1 MNISEKAMLVALS
14 ISAWSGRK
22 YDKDA
27 TAEVA
32 QNHGTDASRA
42 GRFNKILVNPIS
54 LKDITSIAGNAR
66 NYTMSVTLPWLN
78 DGIRIIPVDI
88 YLEYVQRM
96 SEYRS
101 QFNQAVDK
109 LLVEYDALVKQA
121 RLDLNGLF
129 KESDYPSAE
138 SIRRKHA
145 FNVRVF
151 NLPDSN
157 DFRVSLSESE
167 FQSTKQEIEQNLSEA
182 QDNAVRDVFQR
193 VSMRMEHML
202 KRLKEVEAND
212 GKGIRESMMNNISD
226 LADIL
231 PKLNITN
238 NPDIDGIAMQIKH
251 DLATITSDDLRE
263 NQSSRIAAAQT
274 ARDILNKVS
283 AYI

>member
-129 KESDYPSAE
+129 KESDYPSEE

-212 GKGIRESMMNNISD
+212 GKGIRESMMNNIND
-226 LADIL
+226 LADLL
-231 PKLNITN
+231 PKLNITGN
-238 NPDIDGIAMQIKH
+238 QEIDAVARQLKQ
-251 DLATITSDDLRE
+251 DLASISSDDLRE
-263 NQSSRIAAAQT
+263 NQSSRIAAAQA

>member
-1 MNISEKAMLVALS
+1 MNISEKAMLVSLS

-27 TAEVA
+27 SKEVA
-32 QNHGTDASRA
+32 DNHGTDATRA
-42 GRFNKILVNPIS
+42 GRFNKILVNPVS

-78 DGIRIIPVDI
+78 DGVRIIPVDI
-88 YLEYVQRM
+88 YLEYMQRM

-101 QFNQAVDK
+101 QFNDAVEK
-109 LLVEYDALVKQA
+109 LLREYDALVKQA

-129 KESDYPSAE
+129 KESDYPSEE

-151 NLPDSN
+151 NIPDSK
-157 DFRVSLSESE
+157 DFRVALSESE
-167 FQSTKQEIEQNLSEA
+167 FQSTKQEIEQNLLDA

-193 VSMRMEHML
+193 VQSRMEHII
-202 KRLKEVEAND
+202 KRLKEVEATD
-212 GKGIRESMMNNISD
+212 GKGIRDSMMKNVVE
-226 LADIL
+226 LADLL
-231 PKLNITN
+231 PKLNITGN
-238 NPDIDGIAMQIKH
+238 KDVDAVAAQLRQ
-251 DLATITSDDLRE
+251 DLASISSDDLRE
-263 NQSSRIAAAQT
+263 NQSSRISAAQS
-274 ARDILNKVS
+274 AREILTKVS

>member
-32 QNHGTDASRA
+32 QNHGTDANRA
-42 GRFNKILVNPIS
+42 GRFNKILVNPAS

-66 NYTMSVTLPWLN
+66 NYTMNATLPWLN

-88 YLEYVQRM
+88 YLEYMQKM
-96 SEYRS
+96 SDFRS
-101 QFNQAVDK
+101 QFNTAVDK

-129 KESDYPSAE
+129 KESDYPSEE

-151 NLPDSN
+151 NLPDSG

-167 FQSTKQEIEQNLSEA
+167 FQSTKQEIEQNLNEA
-182 QDNAVRDVFQR
+182 AENAVRDVFER
-193 VSMRMEHML
+193 VSMRMNHML
-202 KRLKEVEAND
+202 KRLKEVEASD
-212 GKGIRESMMNNISD
+212 GKGIRDSMMKNITE
-226 LADIL
+226 LADLL

-238 NPDIDGIAMQIKH
+238 NPDIDGIASQIRH
-251 DLATITSDDLRE
+251 ELATISSDDLRE
-263 NQSSRIAAAQT
+263 NQSSRIAAAQS
-274 ARDILNKVS
+274 ARDILSKVS

>member
-1 MNISEKAMLVALS
+1 MNISEKAMLVSLS

-27 TAEVA
+27 SKEVA
-32 QNHGTDASRA
+32 DNHGTDATRA
-42 GRFNKILVNPIS
+42 GRFNKILVNPAS

-78 DGIRIIPVDI
+78 DGVRIIPVDI
-88 YLEYVQRM
+88 YLEYMQRM

-101 QFNQAVDK
+101 QFNDAVEK
-109 LLVEYDALVKQA
+109 LLREYDALVKQA

-129 KESDYPSAE
+129 KESDYPSEE

-151 NLPDSN
+151 NIPDSK
-157 DFRVSLSESE
+157 DFRVALSESE
-167 FQSTKQEIEQNLSEA
+167 FQSTKQEIEQNLLDA

-193 VSMRMEHML
+193 VQSRMEHII
-202 KRLKEVEAND
+202 KRLKEVEATD
-212 GKGIRESMMNNISD
+212 GKGIRDSMMKNVVE
-226 LADIL
+226 LADLL
-231 PKLNITN
+231 PKLNITGN
-238 NPDIDGIAMQIKH
+238 KDVDAVAAQLRQ
-251 DLATITSDDLRE
+251 DLASISSDDLRE
-263 NQSSRIAAAQT
+263 NQSSRISAAQS
-274 ARDILNKVS
+274 AREILTKVS

>member
-27 TAEVA
+27 TKEVA
-32 QNHGTDASRA
+32 QNHGTDVSRA
-42 GRFNKILVNPIS
+42 GRFNKILVNPAS
-54 LKDITSIAGNAR
+54 LKEITSIAGNAR

-109 LLVEYDALVKQA
+109 LAIEYDALVKQA
-121 RLDLNGLF
+121 KLDLNGLF
-129 KESDYPSAE
+129 KESDYPSVD

-151 NLPDSN
+151 NLPDSE

-167 FQSTKQEIEQNLSEA
+167 FQSTKQEIEQNLNEA
-182 QDNAVRDVFQR
+182 ADNAVRDVFQR
-193 VSMRMEHML
+193 VSMRMEHIL
-202 KRLKEVEAND
+202 KRLKEVEADD
-212 GKGIRESMMNNISD
+212 GKGIRESMMRNVSE
-226 LADIL
+226 LADLL

-238 NPDIDGIAMQIKH
+238 NPDIDGIASQIKQE
-251 DLATITSDDLRE
+251 LATISSDDLRE
-263 NQSSRIAAAQT
+263 NQSSRIAAAQS
-274 ARDILNKVS
+274 ARDILSKVS

>member
-101 QFNQAVDK
+101 QFNQAVEK

-212 GKGIRESMMNNISD
+212 GKGIRESMMSNISD

>member
-212 GKGIRESMMNNISD
+212 GKGIRESMMNNIND

>member
-27 TAEVA
+27 TKEVA
-32 QNHGTDASRA
+32 DNHGTDATRA
-42 GRFNKILVNPIS
+42 GRFNKILVNPSS
-54 LKDITSIAGNAR
+54 LKDITSISGNAR

-88 YLEYVQRM
+88 YLEYTQRM
-96 SEYRS
+96 SEYRT

-129 KESDYPSAE
+129 KESDYPSEE

-151 NLPDSN
+151 NLPDSG

-167 FQSTKQEIEQNLSEA
+167 FQSTKQEIEQNLAEA
-182 QDNAVRDVFQR
+182 QENAVRDVFDR
-193 VSMRMEHML
+193 VSMRMKHII
-202 KRLKEVEAND
+202 KRLNEVETTE
-212 GKGIRESMMNNISD
+212 GKGIRESMMRNVSE
-226 LADIL
+226 LADML
-231 PKLNITN
+231 PKLNITGN
-238 NPDIDGIAMQIKH
+238 QEIDAVARQIKQ
-251 DLATITSDDLRE
+251 DLASISSDDLRE
-263 NQSSRIAAAQT
+263 NQSSRIAAKQA
-274 ARDILNKVS
+274 ANDILNKVS

>member
-32 QNHGTDASRA
+32 QNHGTDATRA
-42 GRFNKILVNPIS
+42 GRFNKILVNPMS

-88 YLEYVQRM
+88 YLEYMQKM
-96 SEYRS
+96 SDYKS

-129 KESDYPSAE
+129 KESDYPSEE

-151 NLPDSN
+151 NLPDSG
-157 DFRVSLSESE
+157 DFRVALSESE
-167 FQSTKQEIEQNLSEA
+167 FQSTKQEIEQNLNEA
-182 QDNAVRDVFQR
+182 ADNAVRDVFQR

-202 KRLKEVEAND
+202 KRLKEVEATD
-212 GKGIRESMMNNISD
+212 GKGIRESMMKNISE
-226 LADIL
+226 LADLL

-238 NPDIDGIAMQIKH
+238 NPDIDGIADQIRLE
-251 DLATITSDDLRE
+251 LATISSDDLRE
-263 NQSSRIAAAQT
+263 NQSSRIAAAQS

>member
-32 QNHGTDASRA
+32 QNHGTDAGRA
-42 GRFNKILVNPIS
+42 GRFNKILVNPSS
-54 LKDITSIAGNAR
+54 LKEITSIAGNAR

-88 YLEYVQRM
+88 YLEYTQRM
-96 SEYRS
+96 STYRS
-101 QFNQAVDK
+101 EFNAAVDK

-129 KESDYPSAE
+129 KESDYPSPE

-151 NLPDSN
+151 NLPDSG
-157 DFRVSLSESE
+157 DFRVALSESE
-167 FQSTKQEIEQNLSEA
+167 FQSTKQEIEQNLAEA
-182 QDNAVRDVFQR
+182 QENAVRDVFNR
-193 VSMRMEHML
+193 VSIRMEHML
-202 KRLKEVEAND
+202 KRLKEVESND
-212 GKGIRESMMNNISD
+212 GKGIRESMMNNIAD
-226 LADIL
+226 LADML
-231 PKLNITN
+231 PKLNITGN
-238 NPDIDGIAMQIKH
+238 QEIDAVARQIKQ
-251 DLATITSDDLRE
+251 DLATISSDDLRE